1 MTTTEPSSNLPDSGS
16 LSEEE
21 LAEIERKF
29 DPETAFRP
37 VFGKLAAL
45 ISVALVCMALYH
57 WWASGFGTMREL
69 VHRGIHLSFVLSLVF
84 LLFSVQRKNPGAQT
98 DADIPRAQLF
108 GVQIR
113 YVVWAAIALVA
124 ASVIGVKPVLIAIT
138 IVAAWALL
146 RNHFYKFYEKFSL
159 GGVPVVDIVLAI
171 LAVVASMYLPLLP
184 SELVA
189 ERVGN
194 PGQFEVFMG
203 TALLLLTLETAR
215 RAVGPTLPIIA
226 LIFILFAY
234 FGPYAPGALKHGGSS
249 WLGIINHLY
258 MTNQGIYG
266 IAIGVM
272 AQYVFL
278 FILFGVL
285 ATRIGLGQLF
295 IDMAMVLAGRYAGG
309 PAKVAIFS
317 SAFMGTISGSS
328 IANTVTTGALTIPA
342 MKRIGYPSHF
352 SGAVEATSSTGG
364 QITPPILGAAA
375 FIMVEYLE
383 IPLRDVL
390 AAALFPALLHYFG
403 IFIMVHLEARKLGLR
418 GLNKDEM
425 PNAVLVLKQHWLSII
440 PLIILVYLI
449 LSGKT
454 PDYAAVFG
462 IAACVVVGVLN
473 PVNRLTFRDL
483 WNALVSGSKN
493 TLAVGAAAATVGVV
507 VGVVTLTGVGFR
519 LGYVVVQTATELGDT
534 VAAIWPLSMF
544 SVSQWALFFSLVL
557 IAISCIIMGAGIP
570 TTATYIILVAVA
582 APALAALQVE
592 PLVAHFFVFYYGVLA
607 DITPPVALAA
617 YAAAGI
623 AGSNP
628 FRTGNTAF
636 RLGIAK
642 ALVPFVF
649 VYSPA
654 LLLVTDGFTWGAFT
668 ITLIGA
674 MAGISMI
681 GCAFAG
687 YLFTAMSQWQRWW
700 TGLVSLFFIAPG
712 IKTMLIGFVLIM
724 PVLFLQWKGRSMDYP
739 AKHSGTGSA

>member
-1 MTTTEPSSNLPDSGS
+1 MPADTIPE
-16 LSEEE
+16 LSAEQ
-21 LAEIERKF
+21 LAEIERKY
-29 DPETAFRP
+29 DPETAFRAT
-37 VFGKLAAL
+37 GKILGFWISAAL
-45 ISVALVCMALYH
+45 VAMSVYH
-57 WWASGFGTMREL
+57 FYASGFGLVREL
-69 VHRGIHLSFVLSLVF
+69 VHRGIHLSFVLGLVF
-84 LLFSVQRKNPGAQT
+84 LLFGLRKSNNNMQSK
-98 DADIPRAQLF
+98 
-108 GVQIR
+108 
-113 YVVWAAIALVA
+113 VWY
-124 ASVIGVKPVLIAIT
+124 
-138 IVAAWALL
+138 
-146 RNHFYKFYEKFSL
+146 RFD
-159 GGVPVVDIVLAI
+159 GVPLADMIMAVLAI
-171 LAVVASMYLPLLP
+171 TAAMYLPLLP
-184 SELVA
+184 ATALA
-189 ERVGN
+189 QRVGN
-194 PGQFEVFMG
+194 PSSLDIFMG
-203 TALLLLTLETAR
+203 TALLFLTLEATR
-215 RAVGPTLPIIA
+215 RSVGPTLPIIG
-226 LIFILFAY
+226 LLFIAFAY
-234 FGPYAPGALKHGGSS
+234 FGPWMPGALKHGGSS

-295 IDMAMVLAGRYAGG
+295 IDLAMVIAGRYSGG

-342 MKRIGYPSHF
+342 MKKVGYPAHF

-403 IFIMVHLEARKLGLR
+403 IFIMVHLEAKKLGLR
-418 GLNKDEM
+418 GLQEDEL
-425 PNAVLVLKQHWLSII
+425 PKVSVVLKDHWLSLI

-454 PDYAAVFG
+454 PDFAAVYG
-462 IAACVVVGVLN
+462 IIACVVVGFLN
-473 PVNRLTFRDL
+473 PTHRLNFKDL
-483 WNALVSGSKN
+483 WDSLASGAKN

-519 LGYVVVQTATELGDT
+519 LGYVVVQTATDIGTFFSSLPVLGYFT
-534 VAAIWPLSMF
+534 VT
-544 SVSQWALFFSLVL
+544 QWALFTSLIL
-557 IAISCIIMGAGIP
+557 IAIACVIMGAGIP

-582 APALAALQVE
+582 APALAQLQVE

-628 FRTGNTAF
+628 FKTGNTAF

-654 LLLVTDGFTWGAFT
+654 LLLVADGFTWWLFT

-674 MAGISMI
+674 MLGIASL
-681 GCAFAG
+681 GVAFSG
-687 YLFTAMSQWQRWW
+687 FLIVPLKKWERWW
-700 TGLVSLFFIAPG
+700 VSVVSFLFIAPG
-712 IKTMLIGFVLIM
+712 LITMTLGMILIIPIIGLQMKRKKLFQREGISQAGF
-724 PVLFLQWKGRSMDYP
+724 G
-739 AKHSGTGSA
+739 HSAD

>member
-1 MTTTEPSSNLPDSGS
+1 MTADTMPELTPEQ
-16 LSEEE
+16 
-21 LAEIERKF
+21 LAEIERKY

-37 VFGKLAAL
+37 TGRMLGYFIAAVL
-45 ISVALVCMALYH
+45 VAMSAYH
-57 WWASGFGTMREL
+57 FYASGFGLIREL
-69 VHRGIHLSFVLSLVF
+69 LHRGIHLSFVLGLVF
-84 LLFSVQRKNPGAQT
+84 LLFGLRK
-98 DADIPRAQLF
+98 ADYES
-108 GVQIR
+108 GV
-113 YVVWAAIALVA
+113 
-124 ASVIGVKPVLIAIT
+124 SK
-138 IVAAWALL
+138 AWYC
-146 RNHFYKFYEKFSL
+146 FD
-159 GGVPVVDIVLAI
+159 GVPLIDIVLAV
-171 LAVVASMYLPLLP
+171 LVVGAAMYLPLLP
-184 SELVA
+184 PEIVS

-194 PGQFEVFMG
+194 PSQFDVFMG
-203 TALLLLTLETAR
+203 SALLILTLEATR
-215 RAVGPTLPIIA
+215 RSVGPTLPIIA
-226 LIFILFAY
+226 MLFIVFAY
-234 FGPYAPGALKHGGSS
+234 FGPWMPGALKHGGAS

-295 IDMAMVLAGRYAGG
+295 IDLAMVIAGRYSGG

-342 MKRIGYPSHF
+342 MKKVGYPAHF
-352 SGAVEATSSTGG
+352 AGAVEATASTGG

-383 IPLRDVL
+383 IPLRDIL

-403 IFIMVHLEARKLGLR
+403 IFIMVHLEAKKLGLR
-418 GLNKDEM
+418 GLRAEELPK
-425 PNAVLVLKQHWLSII
+425 VGLVLKDHWLSII
-440 PLIILVYLI
+440 PLVILVYLI

-454 PDYAAVFG
+454 PDYAAVYG
-462 IAACVVVGVLN
+462 IIACVVVGFLN
-473 PVNRLTFRDL
+473 PNHRLTIPDL
-483 WNALVSGSKN
+483 WDSLAAGAKN

-519 LGYVVVQTATELGDT
+519 LGYVVVQTATDIGGFLST
-534 VAAIWPLSMF
+534 VPVLSYF
-544 SVSQWALFFSLVL
+544 TVTQWALFVSLIL

-582 APALAALQVE
+582 APALAQLQIE
-592 PLVAHFFVFYYGVLA
+592 PLVSHFFVFYYGVLA

-628 FRTGNTAF
+628 FKTGNTAF

-654 LLLVTDGFTWGAFT
+654 LLLVADGFTWYLFT

-674 MAGISMI
+674 MLGIASL
-681 GCAFAG
+681 GVALSGF
-687 YLFTAMSQWQRWW
+687 LFRPLAKWERWW
-700 TGLVSLFFIAPG
+700 VALTSFLFIAPG
-712 IKTMLIGFVLIM
+712 LTTLLIGLVAMSPIVFRQIM
-724 PVLFLQWKGRSMDYP
+724 ARRAFEAS
-739 AKHSGTGSA
+739 